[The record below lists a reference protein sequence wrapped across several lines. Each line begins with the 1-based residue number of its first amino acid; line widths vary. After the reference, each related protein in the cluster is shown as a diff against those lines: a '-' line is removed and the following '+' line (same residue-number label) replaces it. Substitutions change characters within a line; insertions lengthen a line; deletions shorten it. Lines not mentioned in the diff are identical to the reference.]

1 MTETRVADTNGHWL
15 KCLENLQQV
24 RADNLEPAQFWPIYL
39 EALRAACWAEVGT
52 VAARGLTEEAPWQII
67 AFSPPSV
74 RSSPF
79 TQSLVK
85 KLDTAAEACGEEESV
100 LLEDDGAQ
108 WGAVRLKTGVGS
120 QLCLALFYFGKTQAS
135 QARSSVEILSLLNDL
150 PANYQL
156 SRSTV
161 VAMARSAQFA
171 GVLDLMTLINAQE
184 RYLSAAM
191 TFCNELAAHHQCD
204 RVSLGWHRNAY
215 VKLRAIS
222 HVDDFDK
229 KMEAVQALE
238 LAMEEALDQDAE
250 VFVPAP
256 DDTSLVRRDHE
267 SYARLQQADYVC
279 SLPLRVGS
287 EPVAVCTLERN
298 AGPFTEADLGLLRL
312 CCDQA
317 APRLVELERRDRW
330 IGARFA
336 SYLRE
341 KAAALVGYQHTWAKV
356 LSILGFFGL
365 AFLSFVPV
373 TYRLSSPMILKAENV
388 TFLTAPFDG
397 YIEQVGVRVGD
408 EVAKGDTLLAMDR
421 SDLLLEE
428 AELEA
433 ERNRHQREYEKARAD
448 QALADMRITG
458 ARLEQVNARL
468 DLVRHRLGQAVI
480 RAPYNGILVEGDQME
495 RVGSPVVQGDVL
507 FRVGRTDRIY
517 AELEVPESEIHHV
530 DETLVGEIALV
541 SRPQDTYRI
550 KVHRIEPSAVVREDG
565 NVFLVRCAMV
575 DDHPAWWK
583 PGMTGVS
590 KLNAGKR
597 TLLWIFAHRTVDF
610 LRLRLWW

>member
-1 MTETRVADTNGHWL
+1 MTGTRVAETNDTWL
-15 KCLENLQQV
+15 KCLESLQQI
-24 RADNLEPAQFWPIYL
+24 RAENLEPAQFWPLYL
-39 EALRAACWAEVGT
+39 EALRVVCSAEVGT
-52 VAARGLTEEAPWQII
+52 VAVRGLTEEAPWQTIV
-67 AFSPPSV
+67 FSPSSL

-79 TQSLVK
+79 TQALIR
-85 KLDTAAEACGEEESV
+85 KLDSAAEACGEEEIA
-100 LLEDDGAQ
+100 LLEGEGAQ
-108 WGAVRLKTGVGS
+108 WVAVRLKVGVGN
-120 QLCLALFYFGKTQAS
+120 QLCLALFCFGKDQEA

-161 VAMARSAQFA
+161 VEMARSQQFA
-171 GVLDLMTLINAQE
+171 GVLDLMSLVNAQE
-184 RYLSAAM
+184 KQLSAAM
-191 TFCNELAAHHQCD
+191 TFCNELASRHQCE
-204 RVSLGWHRNAY
+204 RVSLGWYRNGY

-222 HVDDFDK
+222 HVDDFDR

-250 VFVPAP
+250 ISVPP
-256 DDTSLVRRDHE
+256 SDDTPLICRDHE
-267 SYARLQQADYVC
+267 SYTRLQQADYVC
-279 SLPLRVGS
+279 SLPLRIGG

-298 AGPFTEADLGLLRL
+298 AEPFTESDLGLLRL

-317 APRLVELERRDRW
+317 APRLAELDRRDRW

-341 KAAALVGYQHTWAKV
+341 KAAALVGYQHTWAKA
-356 LSILGFFGL
+356 LSILGFVGL
-365 AFLSFVPV
+365 AFLCFVPV
-373 TYRLSSPMILKAENV
+373 TYRLSSPVILKAENV

-408 EVAKGDTLLAMDR
+408 EVAEGDTLLAMDR

-433 ERNRHQREYEKARAD
+433 ERNRNQREYEKARAD
-448 QALADMRITG
+448 QALADMRIAG

-480 RAPYNGILVEGDQME
+480 RVPYAGILVEGDQME
-495 RVGSPVVQGDVL
+495 RVGSPVAQGDIL

-517 AELEVPESEIHHV
+517 AELEVPESEISYV
-530 DETLVGEIALV
+530 VETLDGEIALV
-541 SRPQDTYRI
+541 SRPQDVYRI
-550 KVHRIEPSAVVREDG
+550 KVHRIEPSAVAREEG
-565 NVFLVRCAMV
+565 NVFLVRCALV

-583 PGMTGVS
+583 PGMTGVT

-597 TLLWIFAHRTVDF
+597 TLLWILTHRTVDF
-610 LRLRLWW
+610 IQLRLWW